1 MLRLFLLTSE
11 SASMAELGSAPANR
25 MCVVPERT
33 KLQIAMT
40 IFQFGYAGNHVIL
53 RAALNMG
60 ISKLVFPV
68 YRNII
73 AVLLLAPVAYFLEK
87 KDRPALNATFLIQF
101 FILGFVGIASNQSF
115 YLLGLDNTSPT
126 FASATENAVPA
137 VTFILATLLRL
148 EQVHLRRKDG
158 IAKVLGTLTS
168 FVGASVITLYKG
180 PSIYRPNSSPDQA
193 KLFFS
198 LGDANVKNWTLGCIS
213 CFGHCLCWS
222 SWIVLQ
228 AIFLKK
234 YPAPFSVYSFTCF
247 FGTLQL
253 LAIAAYI
260 ERDPQTWQVHS
271 GGELFSI
278 LYSGMIVSGVGFAI
292 QIWVI
297 QRGGPVFVSGYLPLQ
312 TMLVAIMASIAL
324 GEEFYLGGL
333 IGATLII
340 AGLYLVVWG
349 KSEESKF
356 ATTKVATSF
365 MSENNQADG
374 TGKSSLLQA
383 LLPGSSE

>member
-1 MLRLFLLTSE
+1 MWSSKIVSVFVKFSLHFYVVFFFLC
-11 SASMAELGSAPANR
+11 R
-25 MCVVPERT
+25 
-33 KLQIAMT
+33 
-40 IFQFGYAGNHVIL
+40 
-53 RAALNMG
+53 
-60 ISKLVFPV
+60 
-68 YRNII
+68 
-73 AVLLLAPVAYFLEK
+73 

>member
-1 MLRLFLLTSE
+1 
-11 SASMAELGSAPANR
+11 MAEPGSALTNR
-25 MCVVPERT
+25 MCAVPERT

-68 YRNII
+68 YRNIT
-73 AVLLLAPVAYFLEK
+73 ALLLLAPVAYFLEK
-87 KDRPALNATFLIQF
+87 KDRPALTTSFLIQF
-101 FILGFVGIASNQSF
+101 FILGFVGIASNQGF

-137 VTFILATLLRL
+137 VTFTLATLLRL
-148 EQVHLRRKDG
+148 EQVHLSRKDG
-158 IAKVLGTLTS
+158 IAKVVGSLTS
-168 FVGASVITLYKG
+168 SIGASVITLYKG
-180 PSIYRPNSSPDQA
+180 PSIYRPNSSPDQTQ
-193 KLFFS
+193 LLFS

-247 FGTLQL
+247 FGILQL
-253 LAIAAYI
+253 LAVAAYI

-278 LYSGMIVSGVGFAI
+278 LYSGLVVSGIGFAI

-297 QRGGPVFVSGYLPLQ
+297 QRGGPVFVSGYLPVQ
-312 TMLVAIMASIAL
+312 TMLVALMASVVL

-349 KSEESKF
+349 KIEESKF
-356 ATTKVATSF
+356 ATTKAATSS
-365 MSENNQADG
+365 MSENNQAG
-374 TGKSSLLQA
+374 SMGKPSLLQA
-383 LLPGSSE
+383 LLTGFSE

>member
-1 MLRLFLLTSE
+1 
-11 SASMAELGSAPANR
+11 MAEPGSALTNR
-25 MCVVPERT
+25 MCAVPERT

-68 YRNII
+68 YRNIT
-73 AVLLLAPVAYFLEK
+73 ALLLLAPVAYFLEK
-87 KDRPALNATFLIQF
+87 YVVKLSS
-101 FILGFVGIASNQSF
+101 SNQGF

-137 VTFILATLLRL
+137 VTFTLATLLRL
-148 EQVHLRRKDG
+148 EQVHLSRKDG
-158 IAKVLGTLTS
+158 IAKVVGSLTS
-168 FVGASVITLYKG
+168 SIGASVITLYKG
-180 PSIYRPNSSPDQA
+180 PSIYRPNSSPDQTQ
-193 KLFFS
+193 LLFS

-247 FGTLQL
+247 FGILQL
-253 LAIAAYI
+253 LAVAAYI

-278 LYSGMIVSGVGFAI
+278 LYSGLVVSGIGFAI

-297 QRGGPVFVSGYLPLQ
+297 QRGGPVFVSGYLPVQ
-312 TMLVAIMASIAL
+312 TMLVALMASVVL

-349 KSEESKF
+349 KIEESKF
-356 ATTKVATSF
+356 ATTKAATSS
-365 MSENNQADG
+365 MSENNQAG
-374 TGKSSLLQA
+374 SMGKPSLLQA
-383 LLPGSSE
+383 LLTGFSE

>member
-101 FILGFVGIASNQSF
+101 FILGFVG
-115 YLLGLDNTSPT
+115 
-126 FASATENAVPA
+126 
-137 VTFILATLLRL
+137 L